1 MRRRTTRACYGS
13 ISNGSRDDISV
24 AGKCGRSLCEQNF
37 AARTGDAGDIHGDRP
52 AHLRARLLSPACW
65 LALPAAAEPLSEA
78 EARAFGETKGRELL
92 NTFAEKDPAVKYKKL
107 DELFLNYVDLDYIS
121 RFVVGKHWRQM
132 SAEQQ
137 KKYQELFTRYAL
149 NVYKGFPLSFDDN
162 LDFVISDVERD
173 GEYALVRT
181 NIDYRGMDGKAT
193 TFLVEFRV
201 HKKNGRIMIT
211 DIKVAESSLI
221 LSYRGRFYQMIAD
234 ADEEMEWFLE
244 DFELLA
250 DSGEKFYSETEE

>member
-1 MRRRTTRACYGS
+1 MKSKIFLQLIIFCFACFS
-13 ISNGSRDDISV
+13 
-24 AGKCGRSLCEQNF
+24 E
-37 AARTGDAGDIHGDRP
+37 
-52 AHLRARLLSPACW
+52 
-65 LALPAAAEPLSEA
+65 PAAAAGKITASEA
-78 EARAFGETKGRELL
+78 EVWANQKGRQLL
-92 NTFAEKDPAVKYKKL
+92 DTFSEPDVKTKYAKL
-107 DELFLNYVDLDYIS
+107 DEMFLNDVDLDYVGK
-121 RFVVGKHWRQM
+121 FVVGKYWRQM

>member
-1 MRRRTTRACYGS
+1 MKSKIFLQLIIFCFTCFS
-13 ISNGSRDDISV
+13 
-24 AGKCGRSLCEQNF
+24 E
-37 AARTGDAGDIHGDRP
+37 
-52 AHLRARLLSPACW
+52 
-65 LALPAAAEPLSEA
+65 PAAAAGKITASEA
-78 EARAFGETKGRELL
+78 EVWANQKGRQLL
-92 NTFAEKDPAVKYKKL
+92 DTFSEPDVKTKYAKL
-107 DELFLNYVDLDYIS
+107 DEMFLNDVDLDYVGK
-121 RFVVGKHWRQM
+121 FVVGKYWRQM

>member
-1 MRRRTTRACYGS
+1 MKSKIFLQLIIFCFACFS
-13 ISNGSRDDISV
+13 
-24 AGKCGRSLCEQNF
+24 E
-37 AARTGDAGDIHGDRP
+37 
-52 AHLRARLLSPACW
+52 
-65 LALPAAAEPLSEA
+65 PAAAAGKITASEA
-78 EARAFGETKGRELL
+78 EVWANQKGRQLL
-92 NTFAEKDPAVKYKKL
+92 DTFSEPDVKTKYAKL
-107 DELFLNYVDLDYIS
+107 DEMFLNDVDLEYVGK
-121 RFVVGKHWRQM
+121 FVVGKYWRQM

>member
-1 MRRRTTRACYGS
+1 M
-13 ISNGSRDDISV
+13 
-24 AGKCGRSLCEQNF
+24 
-37 AARTGDAGDIHGDRP
+37 
-52 AHLRARLLSPACW
+52 
-65 LALPAAAEPLSEA
+65 
-78 EARAFGETKGRELL
+78 
-92 NTFAEKDPAVKYKKL
+92 
-107 DELFLNYVDLDYIS
+107 
-121 RFVVGKHWRQM
+121 
-132 SAEQQ
+132 
-137 KKYQELFTRYAL
+137 
-149 NVYKGFPLSFDDN
+149 
-162 LDFVISDVERD
+162 ISDVERD

-250 DSGEKFYSETEE
+250 DSGKKFYSETEE